1 MEKWQKSSL
10 SSSRVILVS
19 NAALFVSS
27 RNAPPKER
35 GEALRDEPK
44 TAVMEWR
51 EGGRFW
57 CHLPYSGPST
67 ECQEFD

>member
-10 SSSRVILVS
+10 SSSGVIVVS
-19 NAALFVSS
+19 NSALFVSS

-44 TAVMEWR
+44 TAGMERGWKILVSLAVFR
-51 EGGRFW
+51 TFYGMSRV
-57 CHLPYSGPST
+57 
-67 ECQEFD
+67 